1 MEPRIWL
8 LQETKERIL
17 MQKRFLVI
25 MILSVLVSAATFW
38 AQTSDDSKPAASNVP
53 GAQYPRVHSDGRVT
67 FQVKAPTAQKVQME
81 PGMNMMQNNG
91 YNGMGKAPYDMT
103 RDKDGVWTVTTPPVV
118 SGLHYYW
125 LLVDGVPVNDPS
137 SETYFGFNKQTSAV
151 EVPEAGVDFYLAK
164 DVPHGEVRMRWY
176 FSKITGLWRRS
187 YVYTPPDYDTRPQ
200 QRYPVLYLRHG
211 GGEDETGWT
220 KQGHAN
226 FILDNLIAAGKA
238 KPMIIVMDAGYA
250 SRLGQASREPG
261 TPSQPNTALMEV
273 TINELIPMIDATY
286 RTVADREQR
295 AMAGL
300 SMGSMQTLQIG
311 LANLDKF
318 SAIGVFSRP
327 PAPDFDAKSAYG
339 GVFADAAAFNKKV
352 RLFWWGAGTAEEGIY
367 NSVKAT
373 LAALDKTGIKHVY
386 VEFPGLSHEWQNWR
400 KSLYDFAPRLFRD

>member
-1 MEPRIWL
+1 
-8 LQETKERIL
+8 
-17 MQKRFLVI
+17 
-25 MILSVLVSAATFW
+25 VLVSAATFW

-400 KSLYDFAPRLFRD
+400 KSLYDFAPRLFRDYLPL